1 MLDDGIFPWN
11 ALRFP
16 DPLPIFRAMHPDVA
30 KLVEA
35 GRIPK
40 PLGER
45 LSQLAPGNF
54 CIHKS
59 FGAGKVVDWDLPA
72 KRVVI
77 DFEKSADQTM
87 ELQFAIQKTE
97 WIAKDDFR
105 ARKIEQLEELRT
117 LSKSDPVNMV
127 IHLLESHG
135 GSMTGDALEKELCGT
150 VIPAADFKKWWDAT
164 KKALRESRKAVV
176 PQKRTEAIVL
186 RSGDRSP
193 AQAMVAD
200 FEAARDIKG
209 MIKALETIAADIG
222 AFDEDTD
229 ALKRLLGDIDEGAK
243 KAARVQLGQAL
254 QLVAARDEVIGS
266 SKTLE
271 LDPVAVRLS
280 DLLQS
285 ADLARIPDEAGA
297 LPSARQRAVYEAF
310 PDAFG
315 GEWVEKMVRV
325 FDRVGARGVTE
336 IARILLERGEMPA
349 LVNHLRSTIARR
361 ALGAD
366 ALIWVCRERKDAA
379 LEVFSA
385 DVGAS
390 ILNLLENDHLSDG
403 PRKTSRLQSLLGDD
417 KTLLTDLVGIM
428 DVNEA
433 RNFSRRLLDCPV
445 FGDLEK
451 KSLMA
456 RIIKVRPETGELV
469 SGGGPRREEALL
481 VSWESLEKKKA
492 ELDELVRVRIP
503 QNTKDISIARSYG
516 DLRENFEYKS
526 AKDLQRYLGHRK
538 NELERDIAR
547 ARGTDFKG
555 SDATT
560 VNIGTIVTLTDASG
574 AEVEMTVL
582 GAWDSEPEK
591 KLVSYLS
598 EVGKALVGRAP
609 GETVQVRDEA
619 TETMQ
624 TLTIRSIRPFNP

>member
-1 MLDDGIFPWN
+1 
-11 ALRFP
+11 
-16 DPLPIFRAMHPDVA
+16 MHPDVA

-35 GRIPK
+35 GR
-40 PLGER
+40 
-45 LSQLAPGNF
+45 
-54 CIHKS
+54 IHKS

-77 DFEKSADQTM
+77 DFVKSAGQTM

-97 WIAKDDFR
+97 WIANDDFR

-150 VIPAADFKKWWDAT
+150 VIPEANFKKWWDTT

-209 MIKALETIAADIG
+209 MIKALEAIAADIG
-222 AFDEDTD
+222 AFDSDSE

-243 KAARVQLGQAL
+243 KAARVQLGLAL
-254 QLVAARDEVIGS
+254 QLVAARNEVIGS

-285 ADLARIPDEAGA
+285 ADLTKIPDEAGA

-315 GEWVEKMVRV
+315 DEWVEKMVRV

-349 LVNHLRSTIARR
+349 LVN
-361 ALGAD
+361 
-366 ALIWVCRERKDAA
+366 
-379 LEVFSA
+379 

-390 ILNLLENDHLSDG
+390 ILNLLENDHLADG

-417 KTLLTDLVGIM
+417 KTLLTDLVEIM

-433 RNFSRRLLDCPV
+433 RNFARRLLDCPV

-456 RIIKVRPETGELV
+456 RIIKARPETGD
-469 SGGGPRREEALL
+469 
-481 VSWESLEKKKA
+481 SWESLEKKKA

-538 NELERDIAR
+538 NELEKDIAR

-555 SDATT
+555 SDASK
-560 VNIGTIVTLTDASG
+560 VNIGTIVTLIDSSG

-582 GAWDSEPEK
+582 GAWDSDPEK

-598 EVGKALVGRAP
+598 EVGKALVGREP
-609 GETVQVRDEA
+609 GESVQVRDE
-619 TETMQ
+619 TSETMQ
-624 TLTIRSIRPFNP
+624 TLTIKAIRPFNP

>member
-1 MLDDGIFPWN
+1 
-11 ALRFP
+11 
-16 DPLPIFRAMHPDVA
+16 MHPDVA
-30 KLVEA
+30 RLVDA

-59 FGAGKVVDWDLPA
+59 FGAGKVIDWDLPG
-72 KRVVI
+72 KRLVV
-77 DFEKSADQTM
+77 DFEKSAGQAM
-87 ELQFAIQKTE
+87 ELQFALQKTE
-97 WIAKDDFR
+97 WIATDDFR
-105 ARKIEQLEELRT
+105 AKKIEQLEELRA
-117 LSKSDPVNMV
+117 LSKSDPLKLVV
-127 IHLLESHG
+127 HLLESHG
-135 GSMTGDALEKELCGT
+135 GSMTGDALEKELCGA
-150 VIPAADFKKWWDAT
+150 VIPEPGFKKWWDNA
-164 KKALRESRKAVV
+164 KKILRESRLAVV
-176 PQKRTEAIVL
+176 PQKRTEPIIL
-186 RSGDRSP
+186 RSGDQSP
-193 AQAMVAD
+193 AQALVTD
-200 FEAARDIKG
+200 FEASRDIKG
-209 MIKALETIAADIG
+209 MIKALEAIAADIG
-222 AFDEDTD
+222 AFDNDTD
-229 ALKRLLGDIDEGAK
+229 ALKRLLTDIDDGAK

-266 SKTLE
+266 SKALE
-271 LDPVAVRLS
+271 LDPGAVRLS
-280 DLLQS
+280 DLLLS
-285 ADLARIPDEAGA
+285 SDPYKLADEAGA

-315 GEWVEKMVRV
+315 NEWVSKIVRV

-336 IARILLERGEMPA
+336 IARILLERGELPA
-349 LVNHLRSTIARR
+349 LLDHLRSAIARR

-366 ALIWVCRERKDAA
+366 ALIWVCRERKTASA
-379 LEVFSA
+379 EVFSA

-417 KTLLTDLVGIM
+417 KTLLTDLVAIM

-445 FGDLEK
+445 FGELEK

-456 RIIKVRPETGELV
+456 RIIKARPETGELV
-469 SGGGPRREEALL
+469 SGGNQRREETLI

-492 ELDELVRVRIP
+492 ELDDIIRNKIP
-503 QNTKDISIARSYG
+503 QNREDVKIAKSYG

-526 AKDLQRYLGHRK
+526 AKDMEKYLAFRRSALDK
-538 NELERDIAR
+538 EINN

-555 SDATT
+555 SDTSK
-560 VNIGTIVTLTDASG
+560 VNVGTIVTLTDPSG
-574 AEVEMTVL
+574 ATVEMTVL

-609 GETVQVRDEA
+609 GETVQVRDPI
-619 TETMQ
+619 TEQLQ
-624 TLTIRSIRPFNP
+624 TLTVQAIRAYNP